1 MSPSVEDEEK
11 AIARTLR
18 LRASPPPVARVSRRA
33 LVVCGA
39 VAGLGVA
46 GALGWSLIDH
56 RKVAAPE
63 PAPPVAAPPPEAVS
77 ALPRDYLARGGGAP
91 GAPVLGPPLPGDL
104 GRPMVASGV
113 ARGDTAQEEAPTPVP
128 RIAGAAA
135 GVAVRG
141 RQAALGSGLFVGG
154 PAKPLARPAVAEASG
169 VKADVLEGDARLVSP
184 ERLQAPV
191 SPYIL
196 QAGTVI
202 PAALI
207 TGLRSDLAGLAIAQ
221 VTQDVHDSLGGG
233 HLLAPAGSRLIGVY
247 GTDLASGQTRLSVTW
262 TRLILPSGR
271 SIVLDGL
278 PGADPAGMA
287 GLRDGVD
294 HHGRAVLTAAALST
308 VLAIGAE
315 AGDSGESDLVRA
327 VRRGAGSSV
336 GEVGRQAVGAALA
349 RRPTLTIRPGAPM
362 RVLVTRD
369 LVLEPYLERPRP

>member
-18 LRASPPPVARVSRRA
+18 LRALPPPVARVSRRA

-56 RKVAAPE
+56 RKAAAPE
-63 PAPPVAAPPPEAVS
+63 PAPPVAAPPPEVVS
-77 ALPRDYLARGGGAP
+77 ALPRDYLARSGGAP

-113 ARGDTAQEEAPTPVP
+113 ARGDTAQEKAPTSAAVVARAAP
-128 RIAGAAA
+128 GAD
-135 GVAVRG
+135 VRS
-141 RQAALGSGLFVGG
+141 RQTALGSGLFVGG
-154 PAKPLARPAVAEASG
+154 AAKSLARPAETEAPGAKVVAAEN
-169 VKADVLEGDARLVSP
+169 DPRLVSP

-233 HLLAPAGSRLIGVY
+233 HLLAPAGSRLIGAY

-262 TRLILPSGR
+262 SRLILPSGR

-315 AGDSGESDLVRA
+315 AGDSDESDLVRA

-349 RRPTLTIRPGAPM
+349 RRPTLAIRPGAPL

>member
-18 LRASPPPVARVSRRA
+18 LRASPAPVTRVSRRA

-56 RKVAAPE
+56 RKVTAPA

-77 ALPRDYLARGGGAP
+77 ALPRDYLARGDGAA

-113 ARGDTAQEEAPTPVP
+113 ARGDGTPADAPISAAVVARAAPEA
-128 RIAGAAA
+128 
-135 GVAVRG
+135 AVRS
-141 RQAALGSGLFVGG
+141 RQTALGSGLFVGG
-154 PAKPLARPAVAEASG
+154 AARSLALLAETEAPGAKVVAAES
-169 VKADVLEGDARLVSP
+169 DPRLVSP

-191 SPYIL
+191 SPYVL

-233 HLLAPAGSRLIGVY
+233 HLLAPAGSRLIGAY
-247 GTDLASGQTRLSVTW
+247 GTDVASGQTRLSVTW

-278 PGADPAGMA
+278 PGADPAGMS

-315 AGDSGESDLVRA
+315 AGDNDDSDLVRA

-336 GEVGRQAVGAALA
+336 GEVGRQAIGAALA
-349 RRPTLTIRPGAPM
+349 RRPTLTIRPGAPL